1 MRSAFTPLKSKCSK
15 IDQPSFYS
23 SSIPTQYVSHLEND
37 CSGDV
42 VIVVPSMDNLNENV
56 RSQDTHSHH
65 ICIDPEGEM
74 EPNSPKTITES
85 SSKFNC
91 FALLTV
97 FFFVIIFRFHSPMI
111 SPHSLTFDSL
121 YIFHLLIRSN
131 QYIYCWQLR
140 RNVGRERASEFM
152 SLINLS
158 FFLPTHFPPHSY

>member
-1 MRSAFTPLKSKCSK
+1 MRNAFTPLKSKCSK
-15 IDQPSFYS
+15 NDQPSFYS

-97 FFFVIIFRFHSPMI
+97 FF
-111 SPHSLTFDSL
+111 SLL
-121 YIFHLLIRSN
+121 
-131 QYIYCWQLR
+131 
-140 RNVGRERASEFM
+140 
-152 SLINLS
+152 
-158 FFLPTHFPPHSY
+158 FFGFIPL

>member
-97 FFFVIIFRFHSPMI
+97 FF
-111 SPHSLTFDSL
+111 SLLFFGFIPLWSLLILSLSIL
-121 YIFHLLIRSN
+121 YIFFI
-131 QYIYCWQLR
+131 CWFVR
-140 RNVGRERASEFM
+140 
-152 SLINLS
+152 INI
-158 FFLPTHFPPHSY
+158 FIVDN